1 LISTTNVETKSN
13 GNNIGF
19 FIRKRLFGTQEF
31 GIFIAFILLCIFFT
45 IQAPVF
51 ASFSNLMN
59 LGRQISTT
67 GIMAV
72 GMTILIICGEF
83 DLSVGSIFC
92 ITSGLCALMMLS
104 GMPILAA
111 VLLSLLLSVLIGM
124 INGII
129 TAYGRIPSF
138 VTGLGMANLLRGVF
152 LLISGGMPATISGFL
167 PSGKAADAF
176 FFIGKGR
183 LFGVIP
189 MMLIFFFIV
198 LALGI
203 FFLKKTRLGFSTYAV
218 GGNPKAAHIAGLSV
232 KWTKIIAFTLTGLT
246 AGIAAI
252 LQLSF
257 IGTVTGQ
264 TGSGYEL
271 DALSAAFIGG
281 TNPLGGAGSLVGTF
295 LGAAI
300 VGALRNG
307 LVLTGVSPF
316 WQMVAIGM
324 VIIVAVGID
333 QWTNKKRA

>member
-1 LISTTNVETKSN
+1 MIGSTNVATKSN
-13 GNNIGF
+13 GNNIGSSM
-19 FIRKRLFGTQEF
+19 RKRLFRTQEF
-31 GIFIAFILLCIFFT
+31 GIFLAFVILCIFFT
-45 IQAPVF
+45 FKVPVF
-51 ASFSNLMN
+51 ASVSNLMN

-92 ITSGLCALMMLS
+92 LTSGLCAMMMLS

-111 VLLSLLLSVLIGM
+111 VLLSLLLSVLIGLV
-124 INGII
+124 NGLI
-129 TAYGRIPSF
+129 TTYGNIPSF
-138 VTGLGMANLLRGVF
+138 VTGLGMMTLLRGVF

-167 PSGKAADAF
+167 PLGKATDAF
-176 FFIGKGR
+176 YFIGKGR

-189 MMLIFFFIV
+189 MMFLFFFAV
-198 LALGI
+198 LVFGI
-203 FFLKKTRLGFSTYAV
+203 FFLKKTKWGFNTYAV

-232 KWTKIIAFTLTGLT
+232 KWTKNIAFILTGLT
-246 AGIAAI
+246 AGIASI

-307 LVLTGVSPF
+307 LVLAGVSPF

-333 QWTNKKRA
+333 QWTNRKRV